1 VGFFPGFVLLFVGF
15 DVVRED
21 SQFDGLRWSERTR
34 VTSPRRPR
42 FAVGGLGTPV
52 RSEIGCYRALAERA
66 TILNHPGNLGCGYA
80 GLGAMRVRV
89 RGSSV
94 FCLLSSCG
102 TGLVLQPA
110 RCSFIS
116 LR

>member
-1 VGFFPGFVLLFVGF
+1 MGFFPGFVLLFVGF

-42 FAVGGLGTPV
+42 FAVGRLGTPV
-52 RSEIGCYRALAERA
+52 RSEIGRYRALAERV

-80 GLGAMRVRV
+80 ELGAMRVRV
-89 RGSSV
+89 RGSEFGV
-94 FCLLSSCG
+94 RSSCG
-102 TGLVLQPA
+102 SGLVLQPA